1 MHCFLQC
8 TRAIHSSRAPK
19 PSSITSASIG
29 THPRCSPSVTPFQ
42 EVALPSHPPQT
53 ACCCHP
59 RPRSTAPY
67 YKGVTGMP
75 CPSTFTVGHF
85 SSSIHRS
92 ISRHF
97 AYRSRSVGTGLE
109 CPSPL
114 SLSLAR
120 DITPGFKRERVM
132 TALPCN
138 GGHVEIVVPLSHPS
152 MRPSP
157 SFRRLL
163 LKARSLSTA
172 FQSPSQ
178 PGSAPRSL
186 HPGSRR
192 ESGVS

>member
-29 THPRCSPSVTPFQ
+29 THLGARRQSRRFKRS
-42 EVALPSHPPQT
+42 ALPSHPPQT

-97 AYRSRSVGTGLE
+97 AYRSRSVGTELE

-138 GGHVEIVVPLSHPS
+138 GRHVENRGTVVSPFGETIALLSET
-152 MRPSP
+152 
-157 SFRRLL
+157 
-163 LKARSLSTA
+163 ST
-172 FQSPSQ
+172 
-178 PGSAPRSL
+178 
-186 HPGSRR
+186 
-192 ESGVS
+192 